1 VLVASNDPSEL
12 VSLGEVERRYV
23 ERVMEAVAGN
33 KRQAAQILGLDRAT
47 LYRKLERWSRD
58 PRG

>member
-1 VLVASNDPSEL
+1 